1 MRGPGTDWARW
12 STWPCPW
19 GFWACS
25 RAYSWVFSLST
36 LALDGSSA
44 GPRERGE
51 GGLVRYADLAL
62 LALALPL
69 FLVADWPLL
78 GYAVAAAAWLVQR
91 GVMVIADRR
100 IAAALARRER
110 RSAMGLTAAT
120 GLGRVWLLTL
130 AALLVGLLAEDRDG
144 LAAALLLVVLF
155 TVQLAG
161 SAFSRLLAQ
170 DREAAS

>member
-1 MRGPGTDWARW
+1 MVTD
-12 STWPCPW
+12 
-19 GFWACS
+19 G
-25 RAYSWVFSLST
+25 
-36 LALDGSSA
+36 GA
-44 GPRERGE
+44 GAAPRERGE
-51 GGLVRYADLAL
+51 GSLVRYAHLAL

-78 GYAVAAAAWLVQR
+78 GYVVAAGAWLAQR
-91 GVMVIADRR
+91 AILLVADRR
-100 IAAALARRER
+100 AAAALARGER
-110 RSAMGLTAAT
+110 RSAMGLTAVS

-161 SAFSRLLAQ
+161 TALSRLLASEK
-170 DREAAS
+170 EAPR

>member
-1 MRGPGTDWARW
+1 M
-12 STWPCPW
+12 
-19 GFWACS
+19 
-25 RAYSWVFSLST
+25 ST

-44 GPRERGE
+44 GPRESGE
-51 GGLVRYADLAL
+51 GSLVRHADLAL

-78 GYAVAAAAWLVQR
+78 GYAVAAGAWLAQR
-91 GVMVIADRR
+91 AVMVLAERR
-100 IAAALARRER
+100 VAAALARGER

-120 GLGRVWLLTL
+120 GLGRVWLLSL

-155 TVQLAG
+155 TFQLG
-161 SAFSRLLAQ
+161 STALARLLEK
-170 DREAAS
+170 DREELR